1 MNTVGIIYNARIPE
15 ALDLS
20 SAIFHQLSLSEDS
33 WLAPAED
40 LESLRQ
46 RANGTGLII
55 TVGGDGTILRAVQ
68 AAAPNGIPMVGINMG
83 RLGFMTELQVDEALT
98 KLPSYINGETG
109 GEMRTEERN
118 MIQALVVRGS
128 GSTGSNGYGEDGPYH
143 ALNDVVLARGAVSR
157 VVSIAGTIDGA
168 QLTTFRADAVILST
182 ATGSTGYNLAVG
194 GPILDPLSDSFV
206 LKPVAAHMG
215 LTAAMVLNHSAN
227 VSLALEGY
235 QPATLSV
242 DGHVDHPL
250 DPGDRVDLVQ
260 SPFKAKFL
268 RANPP
273 SYFFGTLTRRLGF
286 SLRGQ

>member
-1 MNTVGIIYNARIPE
+1 MKTVGIIYNARIPE

-40 LESLRQ
+40 LESLKQ
-46 RANGTGLII
+46 RANGTDLVI
-55 TVGGDGTILRAVQ
+55 TVGGDGTILRAAQV
-68 AAAPNGIPMVGINMG
+68 AAPNGIPMVGINMG

-98 KLPSYINGETG
+98 KLPKYIEDEPG
-109 GEMRTEERN
+109 GGMRTEERN
-118 MIQALVVRGS
+118 MIQAVVVRGN
-128 GSTGSNGYGEDGPYH
+128 GSNGPKEAGENGPHH

-157 VVSIAGTIDGA
+157 VVSIAGRIDGA
-168 QLTTFRADAVILST
+168 QLTTFRADGVILST

-215 LTAAMVLNHSAN
+215 LTAAMVLESSAK

-242 DGHVDHPL
+242 DGQVDHPL
-250 DPGDRVDLVQ
+250 EPGDRVDLEQ
-260 SPFKAKFL
+260 SPYKAQFL

-273 SYFFGTLTRRLGF
+273 SYFYATLTRRLGF

>member
-1 MNTVGIIYNARIPE
+1 MKTVGIVYNARIPE

-20 SAIFHQLSLSEDS
+20 SAIYHQLSLSQDS

-40 LESLRQ
+40 LESMNE
-46 RANGTGLII
+46 RAGGTDLII
-55 TVGGDGTILRAVQ
+55 TVGGDGTILRAAQ

-98 KLPSYINGETG
+98 KLPSYFEGET
-109 GEMRTEERN
+109 RVEERN
-118 MIQALVVRGS
+118 MVQATLIRHN
-128 GSTGSNGYGEDGPYH
+128 GSNGSGDAGEAGPHH

-157 VVSIAGTIDGA
+157 VVSIAGRIDGA

-194 GPILDPLSDSFV
+194 GPILDPLSASFV

-215 LTAAMVLNHSAN
+215 LTAAMVLESSAK
-227 VSLALEGY
+227 VSLVLEGY
-235 QPATLSV
+235 QPATFSV
-242 DGHVDHPL
+242 DGHVDYPL
-250 DPGDRVDLVQ
+250 EPGDRVDLVQ
-260 SPFKAKFL
+260 SPLKAKFL
-268 RANPP
+268 RANSPN
-273 SYFFGTLTRRLGF
+273 YFYGTLTRRLGF

>member
-1 MNTVGIIYNARIPE
+1 MKTVGIIYNARIPE

-40 LESLRQ
+40 LESLKQ
-46 RANGTGLII
+46 RANGTDLVI
-55 TVGGDGTILRAVQ
+55 TVGGDGTILRAAQ

-98 KLPSYINGETG
+98 KLPKYIEDEPG
-109 GEMRTEERN
+109 GGMRTEERN
-118 MIQALVVRGS
+118 MIQAVVVRGN
-128 GSTGSNGYGEDGPYH
+128 GSNGPKEAGENGPHH

-157 VVSIAGTIDGA
+157 VVSIAGRIDGA
-168 QLTTFRADAVILST
+168 QLTTFRADGVILST

-215 LTAAMVLNHSAN
+215 LTAAMVLDSTAK

-235 QPATLSV
+235 QEATLSV

-250 DPGDRVDLVQ
+250 EPGDRVDLEQ
-260 SPFKAKFL
+260 SPYKARFL

-273 SYFFGTLTRRLGF
+273 SYFYATLTRRLGF